1 MFSPETTALLRSV
14 LDEVCEQV
22 GRYENGTRAHV
33 ASKLLEVAT
42 RGGQTIEELKRA
54 GHDAL
59 KKYYDEEC
67 DAALAP
73 AVAELT
79 ARNIAFKTQ
88 KRIGEPATTIVAA
101 ANEGG
106 FDLVALGAQGHS
118 AFAHLMLGSVAA
130 KVVAASRIPVLLL
143 R

>member
-1 MFSPETTALLRSV
+1 MKVLFATDGSAPALAALKSLLDRRAWFAGEIELTVLTAHHV
-14 LDEVCEQV
+14 MPFK
-22 GRYENGTRAHV
+22 RA
-33 ASKLLEVAT
+33 AAW
-42 RGGQTIEELKRA
+42 A

-67 DAALAP
+67 DASLAP
-73 AVAELT
+73 AVALLT
-79 ARNIAFKTQ
+79 ERGVAFKTE

-101 ANEGG
+101 GVDGG
-106 FDLVALGAQGHS
+106 YDLLALGAQGHS
-118 AFAHLMLGSVAA
+118 AFVHLMLGSVAA

>member
-42 RGGQTIEELKRA
+42 MGQLTIDDLKRA

-59 KKYYDEEC
+59 GTR
-67 DAALAP
+67 P
-73 AVAELT
+73 
-79 ARNIAFKTQ
+79 
-88 KRIGEPATTIVAA
+88 
-101 ANEGG
+101 GG
-106 FDLVALGAQGHS
+106 
-118 AFAHLMLGSVAA
+118 
-130 KVVAASRIPVLLL
+130 SR
-143 R
+143 

>member
-1 MFSPETTALLRSV
+1 MKILFATDGSASALAALKSLIDRRAWFVGDVELTV
-14 LDEVCEQV
+14 LTVH
-22 GRYENGTRAHV
+22 YAIPFKRA
-33 ASKLLEVAT
+33 AAW
-42 RGGQTIEELKRA
+42 A

-73 AVAELT
+73 AEAELT
-79 ARNIAFKTQ
+79 ARGVKFSTE
-88 KRIGEPATTIVAA
+88 KRVGEPASTIVAVGA
-101 ANEGG
+101 EGG
-106 FDLVALGAQGHS
+106 YDLLALGAQGHS
-118 AFAHLMLGSVAA
+118 ALAQLMMGSVAV

>member
-1 MFSPETTALLRSV
+1 MKILFATDGSASALAALKSLIDRRAWFVGVVELTV
-14 LDEVCEQV
+14 LTVH
-22 GRYENGTRAHV
+22 YAIPFKRA
-33 ASKLLEVAT
+33 AAW
-42 RGGQTIEELKRA
+42 A

-73 AVAELT
+73 AEAELT
-79 ARNIAFKTQ
+79 ARGVKFSTE
-88 KRIGEPATTIVAA
+88 KRVGEPASTIVAVGA
-101 ANEGG
+101 EGG
-106 FDLVALGAQGHS
+106 YDLLALGAQGHS
-118 AFAHLMLGSVAA
+118 ALAQLMMGSVAV

>member
-1 MFSPETTALLRSV
+1 MKILFATDGSATALAALEGLLDRRAWFAGDVELTV
-14 LDEVCEQV
+14 L
-22 GRYENGTRAHV
+22 TTHHAMPFKRA
-33 ASKLLEVAT
+33 AAW
-42 RGGQTIEELKRA
+42 A

-59 KKYYDEEC
+59 QKYYDEEC

-73 AVAELT
+73 AAAELT
-79 ARNIAFKTQ
+79 ARGIPFRTE

-101 ANEGG
+101 GVEGKC
-106 FDLVALGAQGHS
+106 DLIALGAQGHS
-118 AFAHLMLGSVAA
+118 GFAHLMLGSVAA

>member
-1 MFSPETTALLRSV
+1 MKILFATDGSAPALAALKSLLDRRAWFAGEIELTVLTAHHV
-14 LDEVCEQV
+14 MPFK
-22 GRYENGTRAHV
+22 RA
-33 ASKLLEVAT
+33 AAW
-42 RGGQTIEELKRA
+42 A

-73 AVAELT
+73 AVALLT
-79 ARNIAFKTQ
+79 ERGVPFKTE

-101 ANEGG
+101 GVDGG
-106 FDLVALGAQGHS
+106 YDLLALGAQGHS

>member
-1 MFSPETTALLRSV
+1 MKILFATDGSAAALAALKSLIDRRAWFAGSV
-14 LDEVCEQV
+14 ELTMLTVH
-22 GRYENGTRAHV
+22 YAMPFKRA
-33 ASKLLEVAT
+33 ASW
-42 RGGQTIEELKRA
+42 A

-79 ARNIAFKTQ
+79 ARGVEFRTE
-88 KRIGEPATTIVAA
+88 KRIGEPAATIVAA
-101 ANEGG
+101 GVEGKC
-106 FDLVALGAQGHS
+106 DLLAMGAQGHS
-118 AFAHLMLGSVAA
+118 ALAHLMLGSVAT
-130 KVVAASRIPVLLL
+130 KVVAASPIPVLLL